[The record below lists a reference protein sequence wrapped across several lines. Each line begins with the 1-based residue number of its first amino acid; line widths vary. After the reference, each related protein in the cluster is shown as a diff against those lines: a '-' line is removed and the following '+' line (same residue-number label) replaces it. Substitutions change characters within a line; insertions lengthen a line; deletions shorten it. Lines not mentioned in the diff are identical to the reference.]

1 MASSILLGAP
11 IAIPP
16 VPEGPCEFDFV
27 LTDDYFKAPT
37 QEECTKSGAS
47 ELPTGH
53 YWTAKWLIG
62 TMIYGLVFA
71 TAGML
76 GLFKA
81 LIETL
86 AKEFNLYT
94 TNSLISLWETSVG
107 LPDPRLGDTSLSLCD
122 RRRAVLRRLTK
133 VPIITLVD
141 MQLLV
146 DTQFPDYGIWL
157 TSTANAEFFRYEFP
171 LNLGGVNT
179 RSTALIEIHIPWLA
193 INNPPLESDPLTVDN
208 LLSWFRDFVPAY
220 IELRPVFAV
229 QRSYT
234 IITEPQNSQI
244 VYAISDG
251 AGDYDD
257 ITVYWKTI
265 DVDGTVVN
273 RVDTEDIQPDSQL
286 ITRDFTDSTVTVI
299 SDTNNVDVITL
310 L

>member
-1 MASSILLGAP
+1 MAD
-11 IAIPP
+11 
-16 VPEGPCEFDFV
+16 ECEFDFV
-27 LTDDYFKAPT
+27 LTDEYFKAPT
-37 QEECTKSGAS
+37 QEECTKSVAS
-47 ELPTGH
+47 ELPNGP
-53 YWTAKWLIG
+53 YWAAKLINN
-62 TMIYGLVFA
+62 TFIYALVFA

-76 GLFKA
+76 GLFKS

-94 TNSLISLWETSVG
+94 TSLLIDLWETSVG
-107 LPDPRLGDTSLSLCD
+107 LPDPRLGDTSLTLCD

-157 TSTANAEFFRYEFP
+157 TSTPNAEFFRYHFP
-171 LNLGGVNT
+171 FNLGGFSP
-179 RSTALIEIHIPWLA
+179 RSTALIDIHIPWLA
-193 INNPPLESDPLTVDN
+193 INNPPLESDPLTIDN

-220 IELRPVFAV
+220 IELRPVFEV
-229 QRSYT
+229 QQSYT
-234 IITEPQNSQI
+234 IITEPQDSQI

-273 RVDTEDIQPDSQL
+273 RVDTEDIQPNSVL
-286 ITRDFTDSTVTVI
+286 VTRDFTDSTVTVI
-299 SDTNNVDVITL
+299 TATNGVDVITL